1 MTTSRADSPCVDL
14 CIYDYDRDFCTG
26 CGRTLDEVSYWN
38 YFTPQ
43 EKQQIL
49 MWIEKKTK
57 TNNSEILTKE
67 IKRMPFIILSPQGE
81 VINIDP
87 LQ

>member
-1 MTTSRADSPCVDL
+1 MTASRADSPCVDL

-49 MWIEKKTK
+49 KESKKNLDSLPELCYNHST
-57 TNNSEILTKE
+57 
-67 IKRMPFIILSPQGE
+67 QGGS
-81 VINIDP
+81 DGP
-87 LQ
+87 D

>member
-1 MTTSRADSPCVDL
+1 MTTSRADSPCIDL

-49 MWIEKKTK
+49 KNSKK
-57 TNNSEILTKE
+57 NLDS
-67 IKRMPFIILSPQGE
+67 LSGSCYNHSTQGGS
-81 VINIDP
+81 DGP
-87 LQ
+87 D

>member
-1 MTTSRADSPCVDL
+1 MTASRADSPCVDL
-14 CIYDYDRDFCTG
+14 CIYDYDRDFCPG

-49 MWIEKKTK
+49 KESKK
-57 TNNSEILTKE
+57 NLDS
-67 IKRMPFIILSPQGE
+67 LSGSCYNHSTQGGSDGPE
-81 VINIDP
+81 
-87 LQ
+87 

>member
-1 MTTSRADSPCVDL
+1 MSLKTHPSSNLFVGCADSPCVDY

-49 MWIEKKTK
+49 KNSKK
-57 TNNSEILTKE
+57 NLDSLSDSCYNSST
-67 IKRMPFIILSPQGE
+67 QGGS
-81 VINIDP
+81 DGP
-87 LQ
+87 D

>member
-1 MTTSRADSPCVDL
+1 MATTRTESPCIDL
-14 CIYDYDRDFCTG
+14 CIYDYDKDFCTG

-49 MWIEKKTK
+49 KKCKKKLDAISGSCYNTS
-57 TNNSEILTKE
+57 T
-67 IKRMPFIILSPQGE
+67 QGGS
-81 VINIDP
+81 DGP
-87 LQ
+87 D

>member
-1 MTTSRADSPCVDL
+1 MTASRADSPCVDL

-49 MWIEKKTK
+49 KESKK
-57 TNNSEILTKE
+57 NLDS
-67 IKRMPFIILSPQGE
+67 LSGSCYNYSTQGGSDGPE
-81 VINIDP
+81 RYQEYD
-87 LQ
+87 

>member
-1 MTTSRADSPCVDL
+1 MNDSSCADSPCVDL

-49 MWIEKKTK
+49 KDCKK
-57 TNNSEILTKE
+57 NLDS
-67 IKRMPFIILSPQGE
+67 LSGSCYNHSTQGGS
-81 VINIDP
+81 DGP
-87 LQ
+87 D

>member
-1 MTTSRADSPCVDL
+1 MTTTRVDSPCVDL

-49 MWIEKKTK
+49 KESKKNLDSLPEPCYNHST
-57 TNNSEILTKE
+57 
-67 IKRMPFIILSPQGE
+67 QGGSGGP
-81 VINIDP
+81 D
-87 LQ
+87 

>member
-1 MTTSRADSPCVDL
+1 MTASRADSPCVDL

-26 CGRTLDEVSYWN
+26 CGRTLDEVSYWH

-49 MWIEKKTK
+49 KYSKK
-57 TNNSEILTKE
+57 NLDS
-67 IKRMPFIILSPQGE
+67 LSGSCYNYSTQGGS
-81 VINIDP
+81 NGPD
-87 LQ
+87 

>member
-1 MTTSRADSPCVDL
+1 MTASRADSPCVDL

-43 EKQQIL
+43 EKQ
-49 MWIEKKTK
+49 
-57 TNNSEILTKE
+57 EILKYS
-67 IKRMPFIILSPQGE
+67 KKKP
-81 VINIDP
+81 
-87 LQ
+87 

>member
-1 MTTSRADSPCVDL
+1 MTTSRADSPCIDL

-49 MWIEKKTK
+49 KYSKK
-57 TNNSEILTKE
+57 NLDSLSGSCYNSST
-67 IKRMPFIILSPQGE
+67 QGGS
-81 VINIDP
+81 DGTD
-87 LQ
+87 

>member
-1 MTTSRADSPCVDL
+1 MTTLRADSPCIDL

-49 MWIEKKTK
+49 KYSKKNLDSISGSCYNCST
-57 TNNSEILTKE
+57 
-67 IKRMPFIILSPQGE
+67 QGGS
-81 VINIDP
+81 DGP
-87 LQ
+87 D

>member
-1 MTTSRADSPCVDL
+1 MTASRADSPCIDL

-49 MWIEKKTK
+49 KESKKNLDSLLEPCYNHST
-57 TNNSEILTKE
+57 
-67 IKRMPFIILSPQGE
+67 QGGS
-81 VINIDP
+81 DGP
-87 LQ
+87 D

>member
-1 MTTSRADSPCVDL
+1 MTTPRADSPCIDL

-49 MWIEKKTK
+49 KYSKK
-57 TNNSEILTKE
+57 NLDSLSGSCYNSST
-67 IKRMPFIILSPQGE
+67 QGGS
-81 VINIDP
+81 DGP
-87 LQ
+87 D